1 MSEEDAE
8 RAFERFYRSDQARS
22 HARGGAGLGL
32 SIVAA
37 IAQAHGGQ
45 ASVTSQPGQ
54 GATFRVELPVDG
66 LGNGREVS
74 SGENGK
80 EGSAALEPGSTPA
93 RSLPAL
99 PSGDTRRE

>member
-45 ASVTSQPGQ
+45 ATVTSQPGQ

-66 LGNGREVS
+66 LGDGRELPS
-74 SGENGK
+74 AENGK
-80 EGSAALEPGSTPA
+80 ERPAIEAASTSA

-99 PSGDTRRE
+99 GSGDTKRE

>member
-8 RAFERFYRSDQARS
+8 RAFERFYRSDQART

-45 ASVTSQPGQ
+45 ATVTSQPGQ

-74 SGENGK
+74 TVENGR
-80 EGSAALEPGSTPA
+80 EGPLAIEPASAP
-93 RSLPAL
+93 SLPAL
-99 PSGDTRRE
+99 GSGDTTRQ